1 MDDNKKLNQPNTAT
15 PNNDDYQKILDEYA
29 ASIKPEEDVND
40 VASPAEDTVKLETVK
55 EDNLS
60 LKDINSLQLEAPDNK
75 SISAN
80 TLKTEPSLNTQPLNI
95 EPPILDQSPKN
106 TETKLNIE
114 PPIVTQ
120 PTETLPPE
128 SQTTETKTPEEI
140 KAQID
145 KIFADDSSSS
155 NDFSSTSFS
164 PSKTKSFAKNFFF
177 LSIAIF
183 FLVAAGWIYF
193 LYFYQQPTTK
203 TVVNTVSPTPTK
215 VVSQETCELNG
226 TTYKVG
232 ESFKSADGCNTCSCQ
247 TANTIACTEMA
258 CNISPV
264 VTPVATK
271 SASTKVTITP
281 TKSATTSSIPKDWK
295 TYTNS
300 TYKFSINYPSDWIV
314 KVSESGVIISNLE
327 YTKGYSDPTNNNID
341 LGENVS
347 ISFYKNYKTSLTN
360 GETLETYIS
369 KKINFPS
376 ANKTTINKLSGYKV
390 TENGMAGIYPGYY
403 LISGNDLYVISS
415 NIGDFSETEKQIIN
429 TIKFN

>member
-1 MDDNKKLNQPNTAT
+1 MDDNKNLNQPNTIT

-40 VASPAEDTVKLETVK
+40 VASPAEDTIKLETVK
-55 EDNLS
+55 ENQVEEIPEEKLS
-60 LKDINSLQLEAPDNK
+60 LKDVNSLQLEAPE
-75 SISAN
+75 IA
-80 TLKTEPSLNTQPLNI
+80 QPLNI
-95 EPPILDQSPKN
+95 EPPVLNQQPKV
-106 TETKLNIE
+106 TETKPNIE
-114 PPIVTQ
+114 PPIISQ

-128 SQTTETKTPEEI
+128 PQTTETKTPEEI

-155 NDFSSTSFS
+155 NDFSSTSFP

-215 VVSQETCELNG
+215 VVSLETCELNG

-258 CNISPV
+258 CDISPV

-271 SASTKVTITP
+271 SASTKTTVTLTP
-281 TKSATTSSIPKDWK
+281 TKIATP
-295 TYTNS
+295 S
-300 TYKFSINYPSDWIV
+300 TK
-314 KVSESGVIISNLE
+314 
-327 YTKGYSDPTNNNID
+327 
-341 LGENVS
+341 
-347 ISFYKNYKTSLTN
+347 
-360 GETLETYIS
+360 
-369 KKINFPS
+369 
-376 ANKTTINKLSGYKV
+376 KV
-390 TENGMAGIYPGYY
+390 TPASI
-403 LISGNDLYVISS
+403 
-415 NIGDFSETEKQIIN
+415 
-429 TIKFN
+429 